1 MCSEREENFGK
12 PIRDQLFNDARVPWS
27 EYHYYDPKTVGFD
40 FDGMIS
46 DIKVCYCCE
55 RMGCYAMLL
64 FLLCF
69 VFQCCFRFC
78 CFGSGS
84 ILLLQSVSLL
94 QFLLWSISS
103 FILLVC
109 STQLWTAMC

>member
-46 DIKVCYCCE
+46 DIK
-55 RMGCYAMLL
+55 
-64 FLLCF
+64 
-69 VFQCCFRFC
+69 CCFRFC